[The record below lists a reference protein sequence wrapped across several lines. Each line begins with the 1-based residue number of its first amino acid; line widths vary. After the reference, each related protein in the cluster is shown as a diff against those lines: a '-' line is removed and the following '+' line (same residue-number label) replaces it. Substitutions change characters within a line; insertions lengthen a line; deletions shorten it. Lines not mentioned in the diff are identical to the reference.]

1 MASIQWIAVKNAV
14 GMLATDGRLFSG
26 CKSINPVSAQK
37 NLFGLLKNSLR
48 FSWLIFPDTP
58 EFCEQKDFAAF
69 IPSDPFRFWLK
80 RNFYRQKAMKNDWP
94 IGHKAKRSL
103 HF

>member
-37 NLFGLLKNSLR
+37 NLFGLLKKFAPLLLAN
-48 FSWLIFPDTP
+48 FPRH
-58 EFCEQKDFAAF
+58 
-69 IPSDPFRFWLK
+69 S
-80 RNFYRQKAMKNDWP
+80 
-94 IGHKAKRSL
+94 
-103 HF
+103 